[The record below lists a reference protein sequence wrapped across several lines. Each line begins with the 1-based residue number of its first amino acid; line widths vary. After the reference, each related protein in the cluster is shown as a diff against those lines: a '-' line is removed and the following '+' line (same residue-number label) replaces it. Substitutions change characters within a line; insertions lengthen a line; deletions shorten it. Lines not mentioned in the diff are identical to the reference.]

1 MKCREIEPLIYLIRE
16 GELTSVEKA
25 DVSRHLAACENCR
38 KLYQSVFKM
47 TKLIGQSRFSFAGEH
62 SRANTGESVMKRI
75 DAQKSP
81 GIYGTHHWGILTLAK
96 VMAASLL
103 LLMITTFSVQQ
114 ARFYQYKGELELR
127 MHEAAVLSG
136 KDSGETDCM
145 DQLKRKLRTRHWSAF
160 PQADEAIINKVNDE
174 QLAQYIHQL
183 CGAEEKDMKSIKKM
197 LQQAGLVINNDTN

>member
-25 DVSRHLAACENCR
+25 DVDRHLATCESCR
-38 KLYQSVFKM
+38 KLYQSVFQM
-47 TKLIGQSRFSFAGEH
+47 AKLIGQSRFSFAGEH
-62 SRANTGESVMKRI
+62 TWSNTGEHVMKRI
-75 DAQKSP
+75 DEQKSP
-81 GIYGTHHWGILTLAK
+81 GIYGTHRQGILTFAK

-103 LLMITTFSVQQ
+103 LLMVTTFSFQQ
-114 ARFYQYKGELELR
+114 ARFYQYRGELELR
-127 MHEAAVLSG
+127 MHEASILLG

-145 DQLKRKLRTRHWSAF
+145 DQLKRKLRTRQWSAF
-160 PQADEAIINKVNDE
+160 PQADEAFINKVNEE

-183 CGAEEKDMKSIKKM
+183 CGAEEKDMNSIKKM